1 MPTHVIGIDDLQLAL
16 RMYAKGAERATVMAL
31 RKTAVFGKT
40 AVAHTIQRT
49 RDPFRIRATGT
60 YQAPGNWVTAPTSD
74 GAVLFPT
81 AKHAKWV
88 ERGRPR
94 GKKPP
99 FEPILEWVYAKGLA
113 KRARGK
119 AKKKPK
125 GEGDAHEKP
134 AGLKKP
140 KKKRKE
146 KTWDV
151 TDPENFARNVQW
163 KIKKRGTKARWPLRR
178 TMPRIAKRASREIR
192 RALRDL
198 GRKPPPRSPVRRQN
212 S

>member
-1 MPTHVIGIDDLQLAL
+1 MPTHRIDFDDLQLAL
-16 RMYAKGAERATVMAL
+16 RMYSSAAEKAVVMAM

-40 AVAHTIQRT
+40 AVAYTIQRT

-60 YQAPGNWVTAPTSD
+60 YQAPGNWKTFKMKD

-81 AKHAKWV
+81 AKHSKWV

-113 KRARGK
+113 KRARVKGK
-119 AKKKPK
+119 KSQSK
-125 GEGDAHEKP
+125 GASDAQKGS
-134 AGLKKP
+134 AQKKP
-140 KKKRKE
+140 KKKG
-146 KTWDV
+146 KTKVWDV
-151 TDPENFARNVQW
+151 TDPESFARNVQW

-178 TMPRIAKRASREIR
+178 TMPKIAKRASREIR

-198 GRKPPPRSPVRRQN
+198 GRKRPPRSRVRKKD